1 MMFGVNGWE
10 LAFLLVLVMVLV
22 GPQRLPEYSA
32 QLARWIRQARDFAVG
47 AQQQIKTE
55 LGPDFES
62 VDWKQ
67 YDPRQYD
74 PRRIVREALSEADQD
89 LAEQKNEVVTQKS
102 AEPVSLERTSAP
114 PYDAEAT

>member
-1 MMFGVNGWE
+1 MLFGVNGWE
-10 LAFLLVLVMVLV
+10 LAFLLVLVMILV

-32 QLARWIRQARDFAVG
+32 QLARWIRQARDFAAG
-47 AQQQIKTE
+47 AQQQIKSE
-55 LGPDFES
+55 LGPEFEA

-74 PRRIVREALSEADQD
+74 PRRIVRDALSDMDEAPPQKADGTSI
-89 LAEQKNEVVTQKS
+89 QKN
-102 AEPVSLERTSAP
+102 AEPVSVERTSPP